1 MSLKDNSL
9 NKAELEEN
17 VSAYSSFEPLPLE
30 TLFNKYGI
38 ERSHAD
44 NVARNALE
52 FFDILKEYHGLGPE
66 LRNFLEI
73 ASFVHDIGVNTDL
86 ENHHKAGRDIL
97 LRHPPSEV
105 PKKLQPSIPW
115 VAFLHRKRVGEEKL
129 LKLQQKEFGKM
140 PEDVQAIT
148 LKVSA
153 LLRLADA
160 LDYSRME
167 SRLGKAK
174 LGNKN
179 VRFEIKGEG
188 AEIDIERLKKKS
200 DLWNL
205 LYNTELEFR
214 PEST

>member
-1 MSLKDNSL
+1 VSSKDNSL
-9 NKAELEEN
+9 NKAEPEEN
-17 VSAYSSFEPLPLE
+17 ISADSSFEPLPLE

-66 LRNFLEI
+66 IRNFLEI
-73 ASFVHDIGVNTDL
+73 AALVHDIGVNTDL

-97 LRHPPSEV
+97 LRHPPSEI
-105 PKKLQPSIPW
+105 PKKLQPAIPW
-115 VAFLHRKRVGEEKL
+115 AAFLHRKRVGKEKL
-129 LKLQQKEFGKM
+129 LKLQQKEFGTM
-140 PEDVQAIT
+140 PDDIQAIT
-148 LKVSA
+148 LKISA

-167 SRLGKAK
+167 SRLGKVK
-174 LGNKN
+174 LGKN
-179 VRFEIKGEG
+179 NVKFEIKGGG
-188 AEIDIERLKKKS
+188 AATDAERLKEKS

-214 PEST
+214 PEFT

>member
-1 MSLKDNSL
+1 VSSKDNSL
-9 NKAELEEN
+9 NKAEPEEN
-17 VSAYSSFEPLPLE
+17 LSADSSFESLPLE
-30 TLFNKYGI
+30 TLFNRYGI

-52 FFDILKEYHGLGPE
+52 FFDVLKEYHGLDPE

-73 ASFVHDIGVNTDL
+73 AALVHDIGVNTDL

-105 PKKLQPSIPW
+105 PKKFKPAIPW

-129 LKLQQKEFGKM
+129 LKLQKKEFGKM

-148 LKVSA
+148 LKISA

-160 LDYSRME
+160 LDYSRMGSKLGE
-167 SRLGKAK
+167 VKLGKR
-174 LGNKN
+174 N
-179 VRFEIKGEG
+179 VRLEIKGEG
-188 AEIDIERLKKKS
+188 ATIDAERLKKKS
-200 DLWNL
+200 DLWDL
-205 LYNTELEFR
+205 LYNTELEFK
-214 PEST
+214 PESI